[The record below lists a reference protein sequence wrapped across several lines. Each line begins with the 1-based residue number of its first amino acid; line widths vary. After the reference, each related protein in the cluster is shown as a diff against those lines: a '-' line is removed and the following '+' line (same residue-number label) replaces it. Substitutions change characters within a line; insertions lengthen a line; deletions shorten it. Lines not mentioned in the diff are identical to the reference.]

1 MKPWEVLEDRRL
13 EMTNDLSLNATNT
26 LALHSGKMVHIVDQS
41 FMVMRSIS
49 VGIDELSNQLLEAK
63 AL

>member
-1 MKPWEVLEDRRL
+1 
-13 EMTNDLSLNATNT
+13 MTNDLSLNATNT
-26 LALHSGKMVHIVDQS
+26 LALHLGKMVHIVDQS

-49 VGIDELSNQLLEAK
+49 VGIDELSNQVLEVT